1 MPQLNSL
8 FWFLLWDYCH
18 QLHLWK
24 LNWSGG
30 LPVLDCTE
38 DRNTCKYSSTCWCFC
53 LAAKSSDSENA
64 SRKVC
69 WDIRDSRA
77 SRADTRQY
85 RTMKLGQYASKWTTQ
100 TESERTAGDGAEDT
114 CVWTCLRCVWSHLT
128 QRSAAAG
135 WGIPSA
141 VSRDGSVRAV
151 NTPPHTVGGA
161 TGRTRPLPTQP
172 PPSHTHGNPAPD
184 IWGTW
189 EMLVLYL
196 FYFGCFGN

>member
-8 FWFLLWDYCH
+8 FWFLLRDYCH
-18 QLHLWK
+18 QLNLWK

-30 LPVLDCTE
+30 LPVLNCTE

-53 LAAKSSDSENA
+53 LATKSSDSENA

-85 RTMKLGQYASKWTTQ
+85 RPMKLGQYASKWTTQ

-114 CVWTCLRCVWSHLT
+114 CVCGRVVSPNSKICSGRVRNPERGEQRWFCPGGEHTSSHGG
-128 QRSAAAG
+128 RSN
-135 WGIPSA
+135 
-141 VSRDGSVRAV
+141 RKD
-151 NTPPHTVGGA
+151 TPPPNST
-161 TGRTRPLPTQP
+161 TSFTYTRKSCAWYTRNTRNV
-172 PPSHTHGNPAPD
+172 S
-184 IWGTW
+184 I
-189 EMLVLYL
+189 V
-196 FYFGCFGN
+196 FYFGN